1 MRFVREAGNLRS
13 VMPDEEKDRKDGGYT
28 LAEYDEGQFEEEEWA
43 GKNYFRLQKEAGA
56 PYIAIKDRKVV
67 VSGDSPDQ
75 LMEKLDRAYG
85 EPKFIKECPLVTET
99 VDLLNLVY
107 DGFMILLPRSRW
119 NADQSDLP
127 ALQPSPLNPAKF
139 PDQVKDDIL
148 ETFEDL
154 SLAVVRGLRHLGLE
168 NALLENGNC
177 ILVNGRK
184 LSGLAGCI
192 RWGAFFCHGSILISP
207 DIHRLTEVLLS
218 TQYSEERWV
227 RSMPRAITTISHEL
241 GRTVSLPD
249 VKMALRRG
257 FEDAFGIE
265 IVDGSL
271 SAQESYVAKR
281 LLHHKYGTQKWNNN
295 LLDM

>member
-1 MRFVREAGNLRS
+1 MEKPLRLSIDSSRRDSQETWRLLDLEFEDPYLNMAVEEAIARSVGEGIVATTLRYWRNVNAVVIGSHQDYKAEADLQLCTKYGTALVRRFTGGGAVYHDLGNLN
-13 VMPDEEKDRKDGGYT
+13 
-28 LAEYDEGQFEEEEWA
+28 F
-43 GKNYFRLQKEAGA
+43 
-56 PYIAIKDRKVV
+56 AI
-67 VSGDSPDQ
+67 S
-75 LMEKLDRAYG
+75 
-85 EPKFIKECPLVTET
+85 
-99 VDLLNLVY
+99 
-107 DGFMILLPRSRW
+107 LPRSHR
-119 NADQSDLP
+119 L
-127 ALQPSPLNPAKF
+127 
-139 PDQVKDDIL
+139 VKDDIL